1 MTRHLPSPT
10 DQPTAIMLA
19 ARRPLTAQQFRDR
32 AHVPRKGAGK
42 TGSGLDSFLLY
53 CANAQLQRKPRRIR

>member
-32 AHVPRKGAGK
+32 AHVPRKGAE
-42 TGSGLDSFLLY
+42 
-53 CANAQLQRKPRRIR
+53 RRGQVLILSYLR

>member
-32 AHVPRKGAGK
+32 AHVPRKGAEKTEK
-42 TGSGLDSFLLY
+42 TGVRS
-53 CANAQLQRKPRRIR
+53 